1 LERKILEKEV
11 KKMEWEGFLEG
22 YKRIEEFSNQ
32 RDALLEEL
40 RKKKKELREEVQRI
54 TPIKRTK
61 EYEPLS
67 VAAVDSAFD
76 EVFGD
81 DWGGRLYAV
90 CVVGVSFVPRENF
103 LERVEKEPDFTFD
116 EIVLSYEEE
125 DDYSR
130 VLKGLAIAKEIE
142 RAREWFSEMDLVVI
156 DGSAKSVVISI
167 NQGMT
172 VKNLEKSKMGRELKA
187 MYKDTLQSLYDLLN
201 SGKLLFAPKRSG
213 EVLLA
218 DKISSLQFKNDFALL
233 SVVLEE
239 GEYVALRVPIWQY
252 NLPKEGVEEFLPK
265 LFDLLNHLRVIYFKA
280 PSGRVIKVETRQPS
294 PVSTIEDFFVLEGE
308 NLLTYYADRSA
319 KFYLGS
325 YKEYARKTN
334 PWRYRL

>member
-1 LERKILEKEV
+1 MERKIFEKEAKAV
-11 KKMEWEGFLEG
+11 EWEGFLEG
-22 YKRIEEFSNQ
+22 YKKIEEFRNQ
-32 RDALLEEL
+32 REELLEEL
-40 RKKKKELREEVQRI
+40 RKKRKELREEVQRK
-54 TPIKRTK
+54 TPIKK
-61 EYEPLS
+61 AKGYEPLS

-90 CVVGVSFVPRENF
+90 CAAGAAFVPRGNS
-103 LERVEKEPDFTFD
+103 LEKEEKDPEFTFD
-116 EIVLSYEEE
+116 ECILSYEEE

-142 RAREWFSEMDLVVI
+142 KAREWFFDKDLVVI
-156 DGSAKSVVISI
+156 DGSAKSVVIAI

-187 MYKDTLQSLYDLLN
+187 MYRDTLQSLYDLLN
-201 SGKLLFAPKRSG
+201 SGKLLFIPKRSG

-218 DKISSLQFKNDFALL
+218 KDLSFPINNDFALL
-233 SVVLEE
+233 SVILEE
-239 GEYVALRVPIWQY
+239 GEYVALRVEERKY
-252 NLPKEGVEEFLPK
+252 NLPEEGVQDILSN
-265 LFDLLNHLRVIYFKA
+265 LFKLLNYLRVIYFKA

-294 PVSTIEDFFVLEGE
+294 PVSAIEDFFVLEGE

-319 KFYLGS
+319 KFYLKN
-325 YKEYARKTN
+325 YKEYAKKTN

>member
-1 LERKILEKEV
+1 
-11 KKMEWEGFLEG
+11 MEWEGFLEG
-22 YKRIEEFSNQ
+22 YRRVEDFSIQ
-32 RDALLEEL
+32 REKLLEEL
-40 RKKKKELREEVQRI
+40 RKRKRELREEVQRI
-54 TPIKRTK
+54 TPIRKAK
-61 EYEPLS
+61 EDSYLS

-76 EVFGD
+76 ELFGD

-90 CVVGVSFVPRENF
+90 CVAGTAFLPRGNS
-103 LERVEKEPDFTFD
+103 LEKEEKEPEFTFD
-116 EIVLSYEEE
+116 ECILSYEEE

-130 VLKGLAIAKEIE
+130 ILKGLAIAKEIGK
-142 RAREWFSEMDLVVI
+142 AREWFSEKDLVVV

-172 VKNLEKSKMGRELKA
+172 VKNLERSRMGRELKA
-187 MYKDTLQSLYDLLN
+187 MYKDTLQSLYELLN
-201 SGKLLFAPKRSG
+201 LGKLLFIPKRSG

-218 DKISSLQFKNDFALL
+218 NEISSLPFKNDFALL
-233 SVVLEE
+233 SVILEE
-239 GEYVALRVPIWQY
+239 GEYVALRVPTWRY
-252 NLPKEGVEEFLPK
+252 NLPIEGVEGLLPK

-294 PVSTIEDFFVLEGE
+294 PVPAIEDFFVLEGE

-325 YKEYARKTN
+325 YKDYTKKIN
-334 PWRYRL
+334 PWGYRL